1 MERRVKIA
9 AAASVLLVG
18 TVAALLFR
26 RDPPPPCPA
35 VPGTS
40 DQLVLRPQ
48 AAPQAAPDDPAWLQ
62 RGGGEASQSAP
73 TGSQEAAPAITIVTP
88 ADAGQAPPE
97 LARSY
102 PDNSLPGNSRWGVSM
117 VQMLPEALPP
127 QQAPRIHKI
136 VDGDTLPALAERYLG
151 SKDAAAAIF
160 AANRDLLSDPQI
172 LPIGAELTIPAAA
185 EQSPAKAP

>member
-1 MERRVKIA
+1 MERRVKLI

-18 TVAALLFR
+18 TVVALLFR

-40 DQLVLRPQ
+40 DQLILRPQ
-48 AAPQAAPDDPAWLQ
+48 AAPQAAPADPAWLQ

-73 TGSQEAAPAITIVTP
+73 TGSQEAAPAITVVTP

-102 PDNSLPGNSRWGVSM
+102 PDSSLPGNSQWGISM
-117 VQMLPEALPP
+117 GQMLPEAVQP
-127 QQAPRIHKI
+127 AATRTHKI
-136 VDGDTLPALAERYLG
+136 VDGDTLSALAERYLG
-151 SKDAAAAIF
+151 SKDAAAAIY

-172 LPIGAELTIPAAA
+172 LPIGAELKIPAAA
-185 EQSPAKAP
+185 DESPAKAP